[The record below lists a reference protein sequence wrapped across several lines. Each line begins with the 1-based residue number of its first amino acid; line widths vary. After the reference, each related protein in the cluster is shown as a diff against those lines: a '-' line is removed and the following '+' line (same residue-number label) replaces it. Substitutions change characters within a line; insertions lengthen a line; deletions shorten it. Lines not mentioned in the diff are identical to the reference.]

1 MACVPD
7 ADWAGEQ
14 NWPGIILPH
23 FVFFFFLKWGDIYLE
38 GSRLPTVG
46 CLSAD
51 ADNLK
56 TKGPEGALK
65 LPNDVS
71 DHQG

>member
-1 MACVPD
+1 MLI
-7 ADWAGEQ
+7 GQESKT
-14 NWPGIILPH
+14 GLESSYLIL
-23 FVFFFFLKWGDIYLE
+23 FFFFLKWGDIYLE

-56 TKGPEGALK
+56 TKGPDGALK